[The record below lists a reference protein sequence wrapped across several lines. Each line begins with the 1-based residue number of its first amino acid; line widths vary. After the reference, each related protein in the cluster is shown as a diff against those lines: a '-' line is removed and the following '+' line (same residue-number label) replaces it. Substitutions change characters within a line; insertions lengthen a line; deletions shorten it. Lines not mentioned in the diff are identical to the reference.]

1 MGNFVLVDENYKTS
15 IANIYAMGNF
25 IKHHTEPNHQ
35 YRFVSPQEAAEKVSF
50 SPQIIFLKTICFSPQ
65 L

>member
-50 SPQIIFLKTICFSPQ
+50 LHKLFF
-65 L
+65 